1 MNKIMTTHDDFC
13 YVDSIQ
19 VVVTEAHHL
28 GELMGVSLFA
38 NSTPAGVFGCEE
50 SKEDNAFSTTSS
62 ATKTTTV
69 VGLHDCYVH
78 DNVHH
83 TNVT

>member
-1 MNKIMTTHDDFC
+1 MNKIMTTHDAFC

-19 VVVTEAHHL
+19 VVVTETHYL
-28 GELMGVSLFA
+28 GEQMGVSLFA
-38 NSTPAGVFGCEE
+38 NSTPAGVLDAEE
-50 SKEDNAFSTTSS
+50 SKEDNAFSTTPS

-78 DNVHH
+78 DSVHH